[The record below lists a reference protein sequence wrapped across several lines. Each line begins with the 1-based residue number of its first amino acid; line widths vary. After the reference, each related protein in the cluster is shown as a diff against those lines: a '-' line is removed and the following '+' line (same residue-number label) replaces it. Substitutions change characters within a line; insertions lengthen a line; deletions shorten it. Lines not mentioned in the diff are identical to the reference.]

1 MLRAWGHGKSCD
13 VTGRMDWLVCTDRM
27 DPQFIRERAEKLQ
40 EYLDHMLRKSTIIE
54 RRPVM
59 EFLELN
65 QHPEALQ
72 DTRAASK
79 RASLAFVH

>member
-1 MLRAWGHGKSCD
+1 MLMWR
-13 VTGRMDWLVCTDRM
+13 DWIDCAMLADRM

-65 QHPEALQ
+65 RHPDALQ
-72 DTRAASK
+72 DTRAAST
-79 RASLAFVH
+79 RIIRYPFVGVGFFKHG